1 MTTSKKNVS
10 LARQINVF
18 VIINVCTSSQAKDAF
33 KVVLINGGENNMNKP
48 FMPKL
53 VYFEPKALEYP
64 LGIEL
69 KEKFQNMGLEIRYT
83 TSHNQI
89 RDLPGDNDFQKYRNA
104 KSTLV
109 VGVRKTL
116 KFDSSKP
123 SAEYA
128 IPFATGC
135 MGHCHYCYL
144 QTTMGSK
151 PYIRTYVNIE
161 EIMETADAY
170 IAERAPEITRFE
182 AACTSDIVGIDHL
195 THTLKKAIE
204 HFGKTELGRLR
215 FVTKFHHV
223 DHLLDVEHNGHTR
236 FRFSINADYVIK
248 NFEPGT
254 SSLAKRIEA
263 AGKVA
268 RAGYPLGFIVAPI
281 YLHEGWKEGY
291 YHMFERLDAELPKDA
306 RDDIT
311 FEFIQHRF
319 TKPAKKV
326 IEKNYPK
333 TKLQMDESERR
344 YKWGKYG
351 VGKYVYQK
359 EQEEDITKQ
368 LRGYMERFFPEAK
381 LEYFT

>member
-1 MTTSKKNVS
+1 
-10 LARQINVF
+10 
-18 VIINVCTSSQAKDAF
+18 
-33 KVVLINGGENNMNKP
+33 MNKP
-48 FMPKL
+48 FIPRL
-53 VYFEPKALEYP
+53 VYFEPRALEYP

-89 RDLPGDNDFQKYRNA
+89 RNLPGDNEFQKYRNA

-116 KFDSSKP
+116 KFDTSKP

-204 HFGKTELGRLR
+204 HFGQTELGRLR
-215 FVTKFHHV
+215 FVTKFHHI
-223 DHLLDVEHNGHTR
+223 DHVLYVKHNGHSR
-236 FRFSINADYVIK
+236 FCFRLNADYIIK

-254 SSLAKRIEA
+254 SPLEKRIEA

-351 VGKYVYQK
+351 IGKYVYQK

-368 LRGYMERFFPEAK
+368 LSGYMERFFPTAK